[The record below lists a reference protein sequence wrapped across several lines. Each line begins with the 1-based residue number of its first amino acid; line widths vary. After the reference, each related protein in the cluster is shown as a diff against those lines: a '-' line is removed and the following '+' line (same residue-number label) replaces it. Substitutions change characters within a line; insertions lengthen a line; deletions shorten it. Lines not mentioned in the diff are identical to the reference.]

1 METREQELSFA
12 TKIYRILG
20 LTDGDISSQSFDR
33 SSTSPTVEVTRVT
46 RVTHVTRVAYLES
59 NDDLFILGVH
69 IRFTDTHT
77 KSPGQKKI

>member
-1 METREQELSFA
+1 METKEQELSFG
-12 TKIYRILG
+12 TKIYGFLG
-20 LTDGDISSQSFDR
+20 LTYGDISFQSFDR
-33 SSTSPTVEVTRVT
+33 SSTSPTVEVT

-59 NDDLFILGVH
+59 NDDLFLLGVH